1 MISTMAMTM
10 VAAMVMG
17 GGRCGDDADD
27 DADDD
32 AGAAGGGEDCGSGA
46 GAEMGAR
53 SDAGVCE
60 GDGAVKGWLSRVQ
73 KSAAGGGTLY
83 KRVGEPR
90 NAGMGEAF
98 FGHAALDVGN
108 MVGELF
114 CDLIYALN
122 NGIGIDMQL
131 FG

>member
-1 MISTMAMTM
+1 MPRN
-10 VAAMVMG
+10 
-17 GGRCGDDADD
+17 GR
-27 DADDD
+27 
-32 AGAAGGGEDCGSGA
+32 
-46 GAEMGAR
+46 GAR

-73 KSAAGGGTLY
+73 KSAAGGSTLY

-90 NAGMGEAF
+90 NDGMGEAF

-108 MVGELF
+108 MTGELF
-114 CDLIYALN
+114 CEFIYALN